1 MYSSTEVKI
10 ATRNTLKKL
19 FHIKE
24 FFFYFIVS
32 SMNMTLYVYVLVEI
46 K

>member
-24 FFFYFIVS
+24 VFFKFYS
-32 SMNMTLYVYVLVEI
+32 ASMNMTLYVYVLVEI